1 MRRPRASRTPPLQY
15 YIYISD
21 SKLDMLFDQIDQGL
35 LKRICAEVRVDF
47 KLLSVT
53 LRDARD
59 PTPGRMDK
67 LKVVECFIEMHHH
80 IGTIENPGH
89 EYFRGQMNM
98 RWGWLGED
106 GVWFQGSQP
115 GGSHCVGLAG
125 SRHHVLGELR
135 TSSYGTSTLPS
146 IVRALERIDNEQTS
160 SDAAQAEF
168 PAGWLSRIF
177 WGDLPNSLHSTFF
190 QSQDLRFLAIP
201 LMDIHAPLR
210 HVGEAHIVLGT
221 PLYLAMAW
229 AT

>member
-1 MRRPRASRTPPLQY
+1 LRRRRASRTMPLRY

-21 SKLDMLFDQIDQGL
+21 SKLDMLFDQIDQNL
-35 LKRICAEVRVDF
+35 LKQISAEVRVDL

-53 LRDARD
+53 LRNAKD
-59 PTPGRMDK
+59 PAPGRMDK
-67 LKVVECFIEMHHH
+67 LRIVEHFIDKHHH
-80 IGTIENPGH
+80 VGTIENPGH

-106 GVWFQGSQP
+106 GVWFQGSQAD
-115 GGSHCVGLAG
+115 GSHCVGLAG

-146 IVRALERIDNEQTS
+146 IVRALERIDSGQAS
-160 SDAAQAEF
+160 SDMAQAEL

-190 QSQDLRFLAIP
+190 QSQNLGFLAVP
-201 LMDIHAPLR
+201 LLDIQAPLR
-210 HVGEAHIVLGT
+210 HVGKAHVVLGT
-221 PLYLAMAW
+221 PVYLAMAG
-229 AT
+229 